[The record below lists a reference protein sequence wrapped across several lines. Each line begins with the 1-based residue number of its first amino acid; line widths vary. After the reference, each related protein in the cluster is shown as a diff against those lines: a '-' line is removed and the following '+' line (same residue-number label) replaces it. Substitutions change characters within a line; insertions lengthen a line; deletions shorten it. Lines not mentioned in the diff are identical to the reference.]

1 MWANKI
7 ECLRTQS
14 GIDYPLT
21 AKGAHKGPERSYK
34 KDNKTCC
41 GLLFHYM
48 SDSMYRINVK
58 MQGAM
63 KIEEALRSDSDDIRI
78 KKYAYSRVV
87 I

>member
-1 MWANKI
+1 
-7 ECLRTQS
+7 
-14 GIDYPLT
+14 
-21 AKGAHKGPERSYK
+21 
-34 KDNKTCC
+34 
-41 GLLFHYM
+41 M

-78 KKYAYSRVV
+78 KKYAHSRVV